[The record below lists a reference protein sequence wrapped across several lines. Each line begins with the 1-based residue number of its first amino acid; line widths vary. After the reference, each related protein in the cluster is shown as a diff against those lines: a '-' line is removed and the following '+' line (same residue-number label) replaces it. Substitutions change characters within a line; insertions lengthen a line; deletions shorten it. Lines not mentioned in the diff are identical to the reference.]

1 MILYYVHHHGS
12 GHAHRAASV
21 AARCRSVVVGAGS
34 GPAPARWPG
43 EWVTLPPDTD
53 DALESRGTERAS
65 RDVTAH
71 GTLHWVPRHHDG
83 LRDRM
88 AVLSSLLSG
97 RAVRAVVC
105 DVSVEVA
112 LLARL
117 HGVPVAVMAQPGR
130 RLDRPHRTAYD
141 LADVLLAPWP
151 RHPARAG
158 WPAAWRRRTVHLGG
172 LSRFDGRAPAAPPGQ
187 RRVLVLTGSGGAG
200 VDLGRTAAAAA
211 ATPDWTWRIAG
222 PATGERA
229 GPPNLVAGGWS
240 GDVWSEL
247 QGADVV
253 VGHAG
258 QNVVA
263 EIAAARRPAVIVPER
278 RPFGEQSATAAVLA
292 RAGLATVLPRWPSPE
307 AWPSV
312 LAEAVAAGGRRWAG
326 WSDGTAADRAA
337 DAIDELAGA

>member
-21 AARCRSVVVGAGS
+21 AARCRTGVVGAGS
-34 GPAPARWPG
+34 RAAPDGWPG

-53 DALESRGTERAS
+53 DALGSAPST

-88 AVLSSLLSG
+88 AALSALLPARS
-97 RAVRAVVC
+97 VRAVVC

-130 RLDRPHRTAYD
+130 RLDRPHRAAYD
-141 LADVLLAPWP
+141 MADVLLAPWP
-151 RHPARAG
+151 QHPARSG

-172 LSRFDGRAPAAPPGQ
+172 LSRFDGRAPAAPPGR
-187 RRVLVLTGSGGAG
+187 RRVLVLTGSGGDG
-200 VDLGRTAAAAA
+200 VDLGHAAAAA
-211 ATPDWTWRIAG
+211 RATPEWTWRIAG
-222 PATGERA
+222 PVTGVPA

-247 QGADVV
+247 QAADVV

-292 RAGLATVLPRWPSPE
+292 RAGLATVLPRWPAPA

-312 LAEAVAAGGRRWAG
+312 LADAAAAGGHRWAH
-326 WSDGTAADRAA
+326 WSDGTAAARAA
-337 DAIDELAGA
+337 DAIDGLAAS